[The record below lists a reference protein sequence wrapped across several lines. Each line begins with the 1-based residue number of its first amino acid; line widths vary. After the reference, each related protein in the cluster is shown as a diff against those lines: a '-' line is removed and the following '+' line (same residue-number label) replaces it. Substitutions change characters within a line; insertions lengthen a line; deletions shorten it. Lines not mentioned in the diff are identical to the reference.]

1 MTDFTIILL
10 GFPQLRY
17 TSIDEVKRMILMQ
30 INGLSKAFGADEIL
44 SNIKLEV
51 KENDRIAIVGRNGSG
66 KSTLLKIMAG
76 ELTYDEGELFKPK
89 DLTLGYL
96 SQHTVLEST
105 KTIWEE
111 MLEVFVHLRNQEEE
125 LRLLEK
131 QMEKAHEHSEADY
144 QKLLTNYDK
153 LQHAFQQN
161 GGYTYEAEI
170 KSVLT
175 GLDFQDFDYQTPI
188 QTLSGGQKTRLS
200 LGKLLL
206 KKPQLLILDEPTN
219 HLDIGTL
226 NWLENYLLNYPGAV
240 VIVSHDR
247 YFLDKTVSVVYE
259 IARHNTKKYHGTYS
273 KFLEQKAAN
282 YEKEWKEYE
291 KQQSEIKKMED
302 FIQKNIARASTTK
315 RAQSR
320 RKQLE
325 KMDKLDQP
333 LGDEASAAFS
343 FGIQKRS
350 GNDVLKVNDLSFHY
364 EDTHENLFQHLNL
377 HINRGESIALVGPNG
392 VGKTTF
398 LKILLGKLQATN
410 GSIQLGTNV
419 QIGYYDQEQADLN
432 SSKTV
437 LMELWDDYPTINEKD
452 IRTVLGNFLF
462 SGDDVLKAVNTL
474 SGGEKARLALSKLMM
489 QKANLL
495 ILDEPTNHLDIDS
508 KEVLEAALMNFPGT
522 ILFVSHDR
530 YFINKIADQ
539 VVEMQRANT
548 TIYLGDYDYYL
559 EKKEEEAELKRLK
572 QGEQPSAPSTTKE
585 KKRNY
590 QQEKQLQREQR
601 KKERRITELE
611 SNIERLEAEIQ
622 KLEEKMTD
630 PTVYQDH
637 QKSLEL
643 TKEATKQKQHM
654 EDLMEEWAAL
664 QEE

>member
-1 MTDFTIILL
+1 
-10 GFPQLRY
+10 
-17 TSIDEVKRMILMQ
+17 MILMQ

-572 QGEQPSAPSTTKE
+572 LGEQPSAPSTTKE

>member
-1 MTDFTIILL
+1 
-10 GFPQLRY
+10 
-17 TSIDEVKRMILMQ
+17 MILMQ

-105 KTIWEE
+105 KTIREE

-643 TKEATKQKQHM
+643 TQEATKQKQHM

>member
-1 MTDFTIILL
+1 
-10 GFPQLRY
+10 
-17 TSIDEVKRMILMQ
+17 MILMQ

>member
-1 MTDFTIILL
+1 
-10 GFPQLRY
+10 
-17 TSIDEVKRMILMQ
+17 MILMQ

-89 DLTLGYL
+89 VLTLGYL

-131 QMEKAHEHSEADY
+131 RMEKAHEHSEADY

-643 TKEATKQKQHM
+643 TQKATKQKQHM